1 MKSHL
6 LYPDRDFNPEWGM
19 LRRSPSPQRWLNRDY
34 DKMWACFPEYMQMTV
49 QDLELDILFQS
60 MACGDKFLFEV
71 AKNVFFTTETDIE
84 TILYRQDILRDC
96 TANSEVVREIYRIV
110 VDLIEEYLSG
120 LNWYS
125 GKTADSVRSTSVHA
139 LGLFTDAFLELKK
152 IAGEHA
158 DRFQSGGF
166 KEFFSMLERET
177 SDEYIS
183 SLKEKFEE
191 LSFKN
196 GIFTNVELGK
206 GNKGINYTLQKN
218 RMIKKPGWLSGFL
231 STGSPSQYS
240 FCIADRDIAGFRTLA
255 EIKGRSMSSV
265 SGILLNSSDHIFSFF
280 ISLKTELAFY
290 IGCLNLRD
298 RLISIGSPL
307 SFPVPAEHGGRDFS
321 FKELYDVCLALQK
334 GEKVTGN
341 DVEAEDIDLIIITGA
356 NRGGKSTFL
365 RSIGVAQLMMQCGS
379 FVPAESF
386 RSNICTGIYT
396 HFQRGEDHDMKSGK
410 YDEELRRMSEIVDHL
425 KPGGLVLFN
434 ESFAATNEREGS
446 EISRQ
451 IVCAL
456 LKRRIKVA
464 FVTHLYDFSQSLY
477 EKNMDNSLFL
487 RAERKNSGER
497 TFRMK
502 EGEPLR
508 TSYGRDLYEKIFHE
522 SPLPVSFEDRK

>member
-19 LRRSPSPQRWLNRDY
+19 LRSSPSPQRWLNRDY
-34 DKMWACFPEYMQMTV
+34 DKMWSSFPEYMQMAA

-71 AKNVFFTTETDIE
+71 AKNVLFTTETDIE

-96 TANSEVVREIYRIV
+96 TANPEVVRKIYRIV
-110 VDLIEEYLSG
+110 VELIEEHLNG
-120 LNWYS
+120 LKWYS
-125 GKTADSVRSTSVHA
+125 GKTADSVRSTSVCA
-139 LGLFTDAFLELKK
+139 LELFADALLELKK
-152 IAGEHA
+152 IAEE
-158 DRFQSGGF
+158 DSERFQSAGF
-166 KEFFSMLERET
+166 KEFFAMLKREMPE
-177 SDEYIS
+177 EYRS
-183 SLKEKFEE
+183 SLMEKFEE

-206 GNKGINYTLQKN
+206 GNKGINYTLQKYQK
-218 RMIKKPGWLSGFL
+218 IKNPGWLSRLL

-240 FCIADRDIAGFRTLA
+240 FSIADRDIAGFRTLA
-255 EIKGRSMSSV
+255 ELKGKSMSVV
-265 SGILLNSSDHIFSFF
+265 SGILLNSSDHIYSFF

-298 RLISIGSPL
+298 YLISIGSPL

-321 FKELYDVCLALQK
+321 FKELYDVCLTLQK
-334 GEKVTGN
+334 EERVVGN
-341 DVEAEDIDLIIITGA
+341 DVGADDMDLIIITGA

-386 RSNICTGIYT
+386 CSGICTGIYT
-396 HFQRGEDHDMKSGK
+396 HFQRGEDYDMKCGK

-456 LKRRIKVA
+456 LKRRIKVV
-464 FVTHLYDFSQSLY
+464 FVTHLYEFSQSLY
-477 EKNMDNSLFL
+477 EKNMENALFL

-502 EGEPLR
+502 KGEPLQ
-508 TSYGRDLYEKIFHE
+508 TSYGRDLYDKIFE
-522 SPLPVSFEDRK
+522 NFYKPL